1 MKIENFKKK
10 TEKWKPK
17 KSLKV
22 DLNLETIGL
31 LSPIETTWICVCK
44 DFDFGTLETTDIR
57 DGKIWAGSGFALPSY
72 GLGWQFT
79 SLDPDKN

>member
-1 MKIENFKKK
+1 M
-10 TEKWKPK
+10 
-17 KSLKV
+17 

-72 GLGWQFT
+72 GLG
-79 SLDPDKN
+79 